1 MFNPREEIIDK
12 IAGNEQEMTKLNLDT
27 DNDLRR
33 QDKQRRLKLIKKIDT
48 HIFKPVI
55 QTFNRTN
62 SKALRQI
69 RKTATS
75 TLRF

>member
-12 IAGNEQEMTKLNLDT
+12 IAGNEQVMTKLNLDT

-55 QTFNRTN
+55 QTCNRTN